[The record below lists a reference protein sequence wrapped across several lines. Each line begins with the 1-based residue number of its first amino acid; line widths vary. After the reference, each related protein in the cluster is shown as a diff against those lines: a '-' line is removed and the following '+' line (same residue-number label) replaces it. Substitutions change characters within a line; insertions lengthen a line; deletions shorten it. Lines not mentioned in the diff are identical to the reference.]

1 MVTLLQR
8 MRLLPPWPAGP
19 GYSCLRFLHDDDPG
33 GTDLLNPNRKLRE
46 SQQQQPVATVGDKRW
61 LHYTPRTH
69 GDKQTTVSVRER
81 NKAVTSYY
89 NQQSIDI
96 ESQKNSVRLT
106 PATIMYSSI
115 TSDPLHDALRSAQYL
130 HRELPTRIAHRIV
143 EFRSLP
149 FIVGCNPTIL
159 AVHELYIRAF
169 HILKDFP
176 EILSREDVSNYSLVL
191 RTLME
196 DHKDVMSNLA
206 QGFKEC
212 KKHISDEK
220 VISAFLDRTLCSRL
234 GIRMLV
240 THHLLLQEHRP
251 GRIGLVNL
259 RMNLKDIVQRW
270 VTFVSELTEDKYG
283 HCPQI
288 KISGHTGV
296 QFPYIE
302 MPLEY
307 ILPELLKNAVRAT
320 IEHNSNLRGASL
332 PPIHVVLASNREDF
346 IVKISDRG
354 GGIPHEQVELVTNY
368 NFTTAEDSMDK
379 LMEGNSIFGNMMDTV
394 NRTTSG
400 PMHGYGFG
408 LPTSKAY
415 AEYLGGSLTI
425 IPLQGLGTDV
435 LLRLKHLEAKGHQ
448 LRI

>member
-1 MVTLLQR
+1 MATLLQR
-8 MRLLPPWPAGP
+8 SQNKVRALPWNP
-19 GYSCLRFLHDDDPG
+19 GSYCYRFLHDDDPG
-33 GTDLLNPNRKLRE
+33 GKDLLKKNIRIKE
-46 SQQQQPVATVGDKRW
+46 SRPKSIVGDKRW
-61 LHYTPRTH
+61 LHYTPKTNV
-69 GDKQTTVSVRER
+69 DKQTPVSLRER

-96 ESQKNSVRLT
+96 ESQKNSIRLT

-130 HRELPTRIAHRIV
+130 HRELPIRIAHRIV
-143 EFRSLP
+143 GFRSLP

-176 EILSREDVSNYSLVL
+176 EVLSREDVNNYSLVL

-212 KKHISDEK
+212 KKHVSDDK
-220 VISAFLDRTLCSRL
+220 VVSAFLDRTLCSRL

-240 THHLLLQEHRP
+240 THHLCLQEHRA
-251 GRIGLVNL
+251 GWIGLVNL
-259 RMNLKDIVQRW
+259 RMSLRDMVQRW
-270 VTFVSELTEDKYG
+270 VTFVAELTEDKYG
-283 HCPQI
+283 HCPKI

-296 QFPYIE
+296 NFPYIE
-302 MPLEY
+302 MPLDY
-307 ILPELLKNAVRAT
+307 ILPELIKNAVRAT
-320 IEHNSNLRGASL
+320 IEHNHNLRGASL
-332 PPIHVVLASNREDF
+332 PPIHVVLASNKEDF
-346 IVKISDRG
+346 IIKISDHG
-354 GGIPHEQVELVTNY
+354 GGIPHEQLAKVMNY
-368 NFTTAEDSMDK
+368 NYTTAEDSTDK
-379 LMEGNSIFGNMMDTV
+379 LMESNSIFGSMMDNV

-415 AEYLGGSLTI
+415 AEYLGGTLTVM
-425 IPLQGLGTDV
+425 PMQGLGTDV
-435 LLRLKHLEAKGHQ
+435 MLRLKHLEAKGHE